1 MNSSQAKNYQTTTMT
16 HIIDFTEA
24 DFVESYRMPTFTHR
38 SYSSQDAIET
48 RWNLLSDFVKKVCA
62 GRDDSHGHAH
72 MKAVAEMTRH
82 LIQEDHIDESGWLTL
97 DAITVAW
104 LHDVADH
111 KYDHDGTLEQKLD
124 DFGAANN
131 IGNYEEIKQ
140 VIKYISFSTENKA
153 ILAGTP
159 INFQAIL
166 GAYYSQIRDIVSDAD
181 KLEAIGSVGIQ
192 RAIDYTTHANPS
204 YTHQQVI
211 ADVYKHAHEKL
222 LRLATD
228 FIRTPLGRAY
238 ATKRHQE
245 MHEWTLAHTPSR
257 PYMFG
262 DD

>member
-1 MNSSQAKNYQTTTMT
+1 MNSSQAKNNQTTTMT

-24 DFVESYRMPTFTHR
+24 DFVESYRMPTISR
-38 SYSSQDAIET
+38 GSYSSQDAIQA
-48 RWNLLSDFVKKVCA
+48 RWNLLSDFVKEVCA

-82 LIQEDHIDESGWLTL
+82 LIQEDHIDESGHLML

-111 KYDHDGTLEQKLD
+111 KYDHDGKLQQKLD
-124 DFGAANN
+124 DFGRANN
-131 IGNYEEIKQ
+131 IWNYEEIKQ
-140 VIKYISFSTENKA
+140 VIRYISFSTENKA

-159 INFQAIL
+159 LNFQAIL

-181 KLEAIGSVGIQ
+181 KLEAIGTIGIQ

-204 YTHQQVI
+204 YTHQHVI